1 MDAVTSTQSNP
12 PTMSYRSVGEPVEV
26 SGKDEEEERTHSRVA
41 RTTNKIFQVL
51 TWAILAVV
59 LLVWAVVGAIF
70 WIPLLL
76 RAMLRF
82 SISLIE
88 AMFVGQ
94 RPTQAAKILRDSVHF
109 YRRGFVVAVEVV
121 TREDVPDERKQP
133 AVESRLLFEVFWAAL
148 VWYLVF
154 LWMGWIQTSPLDL
167 WHWFM
172 SIPWREAF
180 AEVLERFGL

>member
-1 MDAVTSTQSNP
+1 MDAMTSAQSNP
-12 PTMSYRSVGEPVEV
+12 PTMSYRSLGEPVEL
-26 SGKDEEEERTHSRVA
+26 SEQEQEKHPTSSAVA
-41 RTTNKIFQVL
+41 KTTNRIFQVL

-82 SISLIE
+82 CISLIE

-154 LWMGWIQTSPLDL
+154 LWMGWIQTSPLDV
-167 WHWFM
+167 WQWFV

-180 AEVLERFGL
+180 AGILELFGL

>member
-26 SGKDEEEERTHSRVA
+26 SGKGGRGADPLPVA

-154 LWMGWIQTSPLDL
+154 LWMGWIQTSPLDV
-167 WHWFM
+167 WHWFV

-180 AEVLERFGL
+180 AGVLERFGL